1 MFMSHQFAQMMNEI
15 VLFNQS
21 AGFQQLGCILK
32 PFWTPTCVRWSAA
45 AAAAAA
51 RVAMHLWVKE
61 ATPVKMQTLSFNAI

>member
-32 PFWTPTCVRWSAA
+32 PFCTRTCVQWS
-45 AAAAAA
+45 AAAAA